1 MSSVQDDQKT
11 INGLKVALRYARSEK
26 SMIAAFL
33 HDGTHDQWI
42 PNQYGI
48 PLAVICH
55 AFRKGCHMKEIRK
68 DGMQCFELKASKSE
82 WESYWIECAIL
93 YSELEKYDK
102 ESEELYRSEA
112 TSVIAMIKQGY
123 IPLAIEGKPIDPD
136 DLDTL
141 WVAYPA
147 IATKESKIHR

>member
-1 MSSVQDDQKT
+1 MSSVQDPKK
-11 INGLKVALRYARSEK
+11 IIKGLKEALQASRREK
-26 SMIAAFL
+26 SMTCTFSEKHTL
-33 HDGTHDQWI
+33 N
-42 PNQYGI
+42 PYGI
-48 PLAVICH
+48 PESVIRY
-55 AFRKGCHMKEIRK
+55 AFQQGCHMKKMQK
-68 DGMQCFELKASKSE
+68 DGMQCFELKASKAE

-136 DLDTL
+136 DLDTP

-147 IATKESKIHR
+147 IAAKESKIHR